1 MHLNHPKAIPHLICE
16 KLVFHE
22 TSPWCQK
29 FGAHRSEG
37 SNLPLN
43 VFMQNTLFQIH
54 FLTTCLWYFAMK

>member
-1 MHLNHPKAIPHLICE
+1 MHLNHPKAIPHLICG
-16 KLVFHE
+16 KIIFHG

-29 FGAHRSEG
+29 FGAHRSKG

-54 FLTTCLWYFAMK
+54 FLTSCLWCFAMK